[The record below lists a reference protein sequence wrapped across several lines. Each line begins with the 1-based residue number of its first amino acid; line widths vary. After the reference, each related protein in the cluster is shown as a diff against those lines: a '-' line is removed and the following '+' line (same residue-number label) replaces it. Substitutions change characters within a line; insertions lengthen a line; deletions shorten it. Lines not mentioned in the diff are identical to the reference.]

1 VKIGISCYP
10 TMGGSGVVATELAM
24 ALAAAG
30 DEVHVISYAMPARL
44 QLVDPKLSFHEV
56 VVPHYPLF
64 EYPPYSLALA
74 TKMVEVATYHELD
87 LLHVH
92 YAVPNAVSAVL
103 ARDIVGDS
111 GFQVVTTL
119 HGTDITLV
127 GNDPNYLATTRYGIE
142 ESDAVTAVSE
152 SLRRDTVERLGID
165 RPIEVIP
172 NFIEPER
179 YDMARSGQGARRWAQ
194 GDEALL
200 VHVSNYRPVKR
211 VLDVVQIFERVAREV
226 DTRLLLVGDGP
237 ERAQVEQYC
246 REQRNCDRILFAGST
261 TSIEEVLVG
270 ADLFLLPSETESFG
284 LAALEAMSCKVP
296 VIATSVGGLPE
307 VVEDGVTGFLR
318 PVGDVEGMAA
328 AALSLLRDPERRRR
342 FGEEARRQAVARF
355 SEEAIVERYRDLY
368 RRVVRRGG

>member
-1 VKIGISCYP
+1 LKIGISCYP

-24 ALAAAG
+24 VLAAAG
-30 DEVHVISYAMPARL
+30 DEVHVISYAMPPRL
-44 QLVDPKLSFHEV
+44 ELVDPRLSFHEV

-64 EYPPYSLALA
+64 DYPPYSLALA
-74 TKMVEVATYHELD
+74 TKMVEVATYQELD

-92 YAVPNAVSAVL
+92 YAVPNAVSAIL
-103 ARDIVGDS
+103 ARDIVGDG
-111 GFQVVTTL
+111 GFKVVTTL

-142 ESDAVTAVSE
+142 RSDAVTTVSQ
-152 SLRRDTVERLGID
+152 SLRRDTVEQLGVT

-179 YDMARSGQGARRWAQ
+179 YEAARRRPGARRWAQ
-194 GDEALL
+194 GDEVLL

-211 VLDVVQIFERVAREV
+211 VHDVVQIFERVARKL

-237 ERAQVEQYC
+237 ERAHIEQYC
-246 REQRNCDRILFAGST
+246 REQGSCDRILFAGST

-284 LAALEAMSCKVP
+284 LAALEAMSCEVP
-296 VIATSVGGLPE
+296 VIATDVGGLPE

-318 PVGDVEGMAA
+318 PVGDVDAMAD
-328 AALSLLRDPERRRR
+328 AALSLLENRDRLRQ
-342 FGEEARRQAVARF
+342 FGEAARRQAVERF
-355 SEEAIVERYRDLY
+355 SEAAVVERYRELY
-368 RRVVRRGG
+368 RRVASGA

>member
-10 TMGGSGVVATELAM
+10 TLGGSGVVATELAM

-30 DEVHVISYAMPARL
+30 DEVHVISYAMPSRL
-44 QLVDPKLSFHEV
+44 RLVDPRLSFHEV

-74 TKMVEVATYHELD
+74 TKMVEVATYQKLD
-87 LLHVH
+87 LVHVH

-103 ARDIVGDS
+103 ARDIVGKE
-111 GFQVVTTL
+111 GFKVVTTL

-142 ESDAVTAVSE
+142 RSDAVTAVSE
-152 SLRRDTVERLGID
+152 SLRRQTEEQLGID
-165 RPIEVIP
+165 RLIEVIP

-179 YDMARSGQGARRWAQ
+179 YDKARQGPGARRWAR
-194 GDEALL
+194 GDEAIL
-200 VHVSNYRPVKR
+200 VHVSNFRPVKR
-211 VLDVVQIFERVAREV
+211 VLDVVKVFERVARTV
-226 DTRLLLVGDGP
+226 DARLLLAGDGP
-237 ERAQVEQYC
+237 ERAQIEQYC
-246 REQRNCDRILFAGST
+246 REQGSCDRIIFVGST
-261 TSIEEVLVG
+261 ASIEEVLVG

-296 VIATSVGGLPE
+296 VIATNVGGLPE

-318 PVGDVEGMAA
+318 PVGDVDAMAA
-328 AALSLLRDPERRRR
+328 AALELLRDPQRRRR
-342 FGEEARRQAVARF
+342 FGDEARRQAVARF
-355 SEEAIVERYRDLY
+355 SEDAVVARYRDLY
-368 RRVVRRGG
+368 RRVTGNG